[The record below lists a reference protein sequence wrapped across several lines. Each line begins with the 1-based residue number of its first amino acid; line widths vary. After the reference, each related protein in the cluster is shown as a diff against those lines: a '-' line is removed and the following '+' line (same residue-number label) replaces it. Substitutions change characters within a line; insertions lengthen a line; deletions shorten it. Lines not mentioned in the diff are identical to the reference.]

1 MSENIIVPALGE
13 SITEATVSKW
23 IKNQGDQVREDE
35 PIVELETDKVNVEV
49 PSPAE
54 GVISKINFKTGDTV
68 EVGALLGTIISQG
81 GEVISSENVVS
92 ITKSKEQKKKQDAIK
107 EEKDISVFDRKDS
120 DSSEEEKEQPL
131 VLNEQVKEEMEQP
144 LVLNQQVKEE
154 MEQPLVLNQQIKE
167 EKEQSVILNQ
177 DIPENKES
185 FQDKNLSNELSPA
198 VRKIVDE
205 KKIDVNKVQGTGKDG
220 RILKGDLIG
229 LMSQSPQPSERKI
242 KYGPE
247 EIIKMTRLRLTIAK
261 RLKEAQENA
270 AILTTFNEV
279 DMSSIIQTRKDYQ
292 EDFQKKFS
300 VKLGLM
306 SFFVKASIVGLKNF
320 PAINAEIKGDNIV
333 YKNYYNIGFAVGTDR
348 GLVVPVLRNA
358 DEMSFANIEKN
369 INTISD
375 KARNG
380 KLAIQDLQGGTF
392 TISNGG
398 VYGSMLSTP
407 ILNPP
412 QSGVLGMHNIVERPV
427 SKDGEIMS
435 RPIMYLALSYDH
447 RIVDGKDSVSFLKC
461 IKEYLEEP
469 RRLFLKL

>member
-13 SITEATVSKW
+13 SITEATISKW
-23 IKNQGDQVREDE
+23 IKNQGEQVKEDE

-68 EVGALLGTIISQG
+68 EVGALLGIISSQG
-81 GEVISSENVVS
+81 NKVISSEKVVP
-92 ITKSKEQKKKQDAIK
+92 ITKSIKQEKKREGIK
-107 EEKDISVFDRKDS
+107 EEKNLLIFDEKES
-120 DSSEEEKEQPL
+120 DS
-131 VLNEQVKEEMEQP
+131 NEEEMEQP
-144 LVLNQQVKEE
+144 LILNQEVKEE
-154 MEQPLVLNQQIKE
+154 MVQPL
-167 EKEQSVILNQ
+167 ILNQ
-177 DIPENKES
+177 DISENKES
-185 FQDKNLSNELSPA
+185 SQDKNLSNELSPA
-198 VRKIVDE
+198 VRKIVNE

-220 RILKGDLIG
+220 RILKSDLIE
-229 LMSQSPQPSERKI
+229 LMGQPPQPSERKI

-247 EIIKMTRLRLTIAK
+247 EVIKMTRLRLTIAK

-279 DMSSIIQTRKDYQ
+279 DMSNIIQMRKDYQ

-306 SFFVKASIVGLKNF
+306 SFFVKACIVGLKNF
-320 PAINAEIKGDNIV
+320 PAINAEIRENNIV

-348 GLVVPVLRNA
+348 GLVVPVLREA

-375 KARNG
+375 EAMDG

-412 QSGVLGMHNIVERPV
+412 QSGVLGMHNIIERPI
-427 SKDGEIMS
+427 SKEGEILSKPM
-435 RPIMYLALSYDH
+435 MYLALSYDH
-447 RIVDGKDSVSFLKC
+447 RIIDGKDSVSFLKC
-461 IKEYLEEP
+461 IKEHLEEP
-469 RRLFLKL
+469 GRLFLNL

>member
-13 SITEATVSKW
+13 SITEATISKW
-23 IKNQGDQVREDE
+23 IKNQGEQVKEDE

-68 EVGALLGTIISQG
+68 EVGALLGIISSQG
-81 GEVISSENVVS
+81 NKVISSEKVVP
-92 ITKSKEQKKKQDAIK
+92 ITKSIKQEKKREGIK
-107 EEKDISVFDRKDS
+107 EEKNLLIFDEKES
-120 DSSEEEKEQPL
+120 DS
-131 VLNEQVKEEMEQP
+131 NEEEMEQP
-144 LVLNQQVKEE
+144 LILNQQVKEE
-154 MEQPLVLNQQIKE
+154 MVQPL
-167 EKEQSVILNQ
+167 ILNQ
-177 DIPENKES
+177 DISENKES
-185 FQDKNLSNELSPA
+185 SQDKNLSNELSPA
-198 VRKIVDE
+198 VRKIVNE

-220 RILKGDLIG
+220 RILKSDLIE
-229 LMSQSPQPSERKI
+229 LMGQPPQPSERKI

-247 EIIKMTRLRLTIAK
+247 EVIKMTRLRLTIAK

-279 DMSSIIQTRKDYQ
+279 DMSNIIQMRKDYQ
-292 EDFQKKFS
+292 EDFQKNFS
-300 VKLGLM
+300 VKLGFM
-306 SFFVKASIVGLKNF
+306 SFFVKACVVGLKNF

-348 GLVVPVLRNA
+348 GLVVPVLREA

-375 KARNG
+375 KAMDG

-412 QSGVLGMHNIVERPV
+412 QSGVLGMHNIIERPI
-427 SKDGEIMS
+427 SKEGEILSIPM
-435 RPIMYLALSYDH
+435 MYLALSYDH
-447 RIVDGKDSVSFLKC
+447 RIIDGKDSVSFLKC